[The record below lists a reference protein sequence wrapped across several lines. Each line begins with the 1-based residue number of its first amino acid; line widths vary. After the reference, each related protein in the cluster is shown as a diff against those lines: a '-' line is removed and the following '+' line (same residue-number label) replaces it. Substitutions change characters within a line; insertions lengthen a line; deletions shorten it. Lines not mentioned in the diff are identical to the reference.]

1 MALMPRKIKYRKSQ
15 KGKTRGIASSG
26 NKIHF
31 GEYGLKA
38 IENGLIRSNHIEA
51 CRVVVARK
59 MKGVGKLWINIFP
72 HKPVT
77 KKPAETRM
85 GKGKGELDHWV
96 AVIKRGKVVFELG
109 GVPEDFAKTVLRL
122 VSFKL
127 PVKTKF
133 ISRAGAG
140 HS

>member
-1 MALMPRKIKYRKSQ
+1 MVLLPRKVKYRQAQ
-15 KGKTRGIASSG
+15 KGKIRGIATSG
-26 NKIHF
+26 NKVHF

-59 MKGVGKLWINIFP
+59 MKGAGKLWINIFP
-72 HKPVT
+72 HKPVS

-85 GKGKGELDHWV
+85 GKGKGDLDHWV
-96 AVIKRGKVVFELG
+96 AVIKRGRVLFEIS
-109 GVPEDFAKTVLRL
+109 GVPEDFAKMVLRL

-133 ISRAGAG
+133 VSRVGVS
-140 HS
+140 H